1 MSLDTL
7 MVHDVVV
14 VHPGT
19 IIGRTGDLE
28 FDWLTATT
36 TASKAWVSQ
45 RSATEDDV
53 ARTLGL
59 TSEWICF
66 LPPTTAVTAGDRII
80 WEGSLFDVVGK
91 PNPAGTPR
99 GLHHYEAGLRLVTG

>member
-19 IIGRTGDLE
+19 TVTRSNDVA

-45 RSATEDDV
+45 RSRTEDDGTRV
-53 ARTLGL
+53 LGQ
-59 TSEWICF
+59 SSDWICY
-66 LPPTTAVTAGDRII
+66 LPTTTEITAGDRIV

-91 PNPAGTPR
+91 PNPAWTPR
-99 GLHHYEAGLRLVTG
+99 GLHHYEADLRLVEG